1 MKNKKILLA
10 EDEEFLSRALSDN
23 LKEDYDITPVFNG
36 EGIIDILKQ
45 DKFDLLLLD
54 IMMPGENG
62 FSILEKIKSDEETK
76 DIKIIIISNL
86 GQETDIE
93 KAKKL
98 GADDYLVKA
107 NNSLKDIAKKIE
119 EHIK

>member
-10 EDEEFLSRALSDN
+10 EDEEFLSRALTDN
-23 LKEDYDITPVFNG
+23 LKKAYDVTPIFSGEDILGILKKDKYDI
-36 EGIIDILKQ
+36 LM
-45 DKFDLLLLD
+45 LD

-86 GQETDIE
+86 GQETDME

-98 GADDYLVKA
+98 GADDYIVKA
-107 NNSLKDIAKKIE
+107 NNSLKDITKKIE